1 MSERAWVR
9 LGRVLVCLGCVR
21 VSERVWV
28 CLGRVWVCLGRLWV
42 CLGVSGAR
50 LGVSRGAPGQQKTR
64 IVPLR
69 AIWHLKLAS
78 ARLDSVGVLMK
89 CLGGVVTG

>member
-1 MSERAWVR
+1 MSGA
-9 LGRVLVCLGCVR
+9 
-21 VSERVWV
+21 
-28 CLGRVWVCLGRLWV
+28 

-50 LGVSRGAPGQQKTR
+50 LGVSGGLQDNKKLRF
-64 IVPLR
+64 VLLR

-89 CLGGVVTG
+89 CLGGVVTGYVYGRVWA